1 MQSSTHINI
10 RNGDSISHGP
20 GEKLYAK
27 AKGTYLGSFKLMFKE
42 ATVRVVKDAKEALPT
57 LLILAA
63 NVERE
68 NLVRMRATLIAHTI
82 GVSLATVYRQLKEL
96 QQAGIIEP
104 DSAEG
109 DKPRSVFNWRVC
121 PYLAWKGGTDTLA
134 AYLKEL
140 PTGHKWRTYN
150 D

>member
-1 MQSSTHINI
+1 
-10 RNGDSISHGP
+10 
-20 GEKLYAK
+20 
-27 AKGTYLGSFKLMFKE
+27 MFRD
-42 ATVRVVKDAKEALPT
+42 ATIRVVKDAREALPT

-68 NLVRMRATLIAHTI
+68 NLVRMRATLIAHII

-109 DKPRSVFNWRVC
+109 DRPRSVFNWRIC

-140 PTGHKWRTYN
+140 PAGHKWRTYN